1 MGRKVAIS
9 QIKEAEL
16 RDLINTLVGMLSE
29 KAESIHL
36 HKKDFDKVKA
46 HPAMFGFSLSRGE
59 VVKHIEGRKIT
70 IKAAP

>member
-1 MGRKVAIS
+1 MGGKITVS
-9 QIKEAEL
+9 QIEEAEL
-16 RDLINTLVGMLSE
+16 RDLINTLLGMLSE

-46 HPAMFGFSLSRGE
+46 YPAMFGFSLSRGE
-59 VVKHIEGRKIT
+59 VVKFIEGRKIT